1 MEELLNRE
9 KECRPTNEAT
19 LRGIPGKAFQ
29 HDKNTSTRTDPIR
42 DLELRRLHL
51 TNLLKET
58 QRDIAELEQETRQ
71 AVEEEFPE
79 IRRRD
84 KNDIRLLNILDGDK
98 RAIEADRP
106 LLQHEKYQNMCDA
119 RDQLIAEL
127 LKVHI
132 EIDTQRREFS
142 RAIIEVL

>member
-9 KECRPTNEAT
+9 KECRPQNEAT

-29 HDKNTSTRTDPIR
+29 HDKNTLTRTDPVR

-58 QRDIAELEQETRQ
+58 QRDIAELEQETPQ
-71 AVEEEFPE
+71 GAEDKCLE

-84 KNDIRLLNILDGDK
+84 KTDIRLLNISNGDK

-106 LLQHEKYQNMCDA
+106 FLQHEKYQDMCDA

-127 LKVHI
+127 AKVHI
-132 EIDTQRREFS
+132 EIDTRRREFH
-142 RAIIEVL
+142 RAIIEVP